1 MSRRNGCAGQHAS
14 RQSPFT
20 LVTRLAPR
28 KPPPSTLLHKF
39 SRRPLVPLHLPHG
52 PRRRDYKRRYKMAS
66 PLPQAPPASISFS
79 TSPAGPSQPPPPPR
93 PADCLS
99 CRIVG
104 TGALGA
110 TGLYAINQARAHQP
124 GSVIGKRIMA
134 GVGVLFLLG
143 SVARW
148 RA

>member
-1 MSRRNGCAGQHAS
+1 MSAS
-14 RQSPFT
+14 I
-20 LVTRLAPR
+20 
-28 KPPPSTLLHKF
+28 
-39 SRRPLVPLHLPHG
+39 
-52 PRRRDYKRRYKMAS
+52 
-66 PLPQAPPASISFS
+66 PQAPPASAITS
-79 TSPAGPSQPPPPPR
+79 TGPADPSQPPPR

-99 CRIVG
+99 CRIIG

>member
-1 MSRRNGCAGQHAS
+1 MANSNMHQMPPTPPD
-14 RQSPFT
+14 RQTSS
-20 LVTRLAPR
+20 
-28 KPPPSTLLHKF
+28 PPSQ
-39 SRRPLVPLHLPHG
+39 RV
-52 PRRRDYKRRYKMAS
+52 
-66 PLPQAPPASISFS
+66 
-79 TSPAGPSQPPPPPR
+79 

-99 CRIVG
+99 CRIIG

-110 TGLYAINQARAHQP
+110 TGVYALNQARAHQP
-124 GSVIGKRIMA
+124 GSPVGKRVMA

>member
-1 MSRRNGCAGQHAS
+1 MTVS
-14 RQSPFT
+14 
-20 LVTRLAPR
+20 
-28 KPPPSTLLHKF
+28 
-39 SRRPLVPLHLPHG
+39 
-52 PRRRDYKRRYKMAS
+52 
-66 PLPQAPPASISFS
+66 LPQASPASTNS
-79 TSPAGPSQPPPPPR
+79 TSPAGPSQLPR

-99 CRIVG
+99 CRIIG

>member
-1 MSRRNGCAGQHAS
+1 MTTS
-14 RQSPFT
+14 
-20 LVTRLAPR
+20 
-28 KPPPSTLLHKF
+28 LHQ
-39 SRRPLVPLHLPHG
+39 
-52 PRRRDYKRRYKMAS
+52 AS
-66 PLPQAPPASISFS
+66 PASNSNS
-79 TSPAGPSQPPPPPR
+79 TSPAGPSQLPR

-99 CRIVG
+99 CRVIG

-124 GSVIGKRIMA
+124 GSVIGKCIMA

>member
-1 MSRRNGCAGQHAS
+1 MTTS
-14 RQSPFT
+14 
-20 LVTRLAPR
+20 
-28 KPPPSTLLHKF
+28 LHQ
-39 SRRPLVPLHLPHG
+39 
-52 PRRRDYKRRYKMAS
+52 AS
-66 PLPQAPPASISFS
+66 PASSSNSNS
-79 TSPAGPSQPPPPPR
+79 TSPTGPSQLPR

-99 CRIVG
+99 CRVIG

>member
-1 MSRRNGCAGQHAS
+1 MTTS
-14 RQSPFT
+14 
-20 LVTRLAPR
+20 
-28 KPPPSTLLHKF
+28 LHQ
-39 SRRPLVPLHLPHG
+39 
-52 PRRRDYKRRYKMAS
+52 AS
-66 PLPQAPPASISFS
+66 PASNSNS
-79 TSPAGPSQPPPPPR
+79 TSPAGPSQLPR

-99 CRIVG
+99 CRVIG

-148 RA
+148 HNLAGHAEHYGTDSVATNIKM